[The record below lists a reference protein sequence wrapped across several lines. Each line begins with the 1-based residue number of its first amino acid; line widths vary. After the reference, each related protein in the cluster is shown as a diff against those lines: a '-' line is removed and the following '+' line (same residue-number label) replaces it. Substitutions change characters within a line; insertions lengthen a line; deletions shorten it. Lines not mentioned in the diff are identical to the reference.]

1 MDNKIKISATG
12 MTDRQINLY
21 LKELAEAAEEMDSGG
36 PLRYA
41 VNRLPS
47 LADGLRDVLD
57 DMSKKI
63 TYLELVETTRSE
75 DLTILIQEDL
85 KLLHETSKSIR
96 SCLQAIESC
105 LEPLQKN
112 REKHWRLFAQNE
124 EQEFSIQAKAEFVPS
139 Q

>member
-1 MDNKIKISATG
+1 MSQQTAGGNMDNKIKISATG
-12 MTDRQINLY
+12 MTDRQINRC
-21 LKELAEAAEEMDSGG
+21 LKELAEAAEEMNYGG

-41 VNRLPS
+41 IKRLPS

-57 DMSKKI
+57 DMSRKI
-63 TYLELVETTRSE
+63 TYLELVETTRPE

-96 SCLQAIESC
+96 SCLQAIEPF

-112 REKHWRLFAQNE
+112 QEKHWRLFGQDE
-124 EQEFSIQAKAEFVPS
+124 DR
-139 Q
+139 